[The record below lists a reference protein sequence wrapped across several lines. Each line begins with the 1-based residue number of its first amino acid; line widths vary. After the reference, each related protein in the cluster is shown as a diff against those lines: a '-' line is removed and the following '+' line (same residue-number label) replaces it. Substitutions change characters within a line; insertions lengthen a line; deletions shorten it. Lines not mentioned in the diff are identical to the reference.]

1 MLLDDSAREVGGPN
15 NVFLFSILSC
25 FFQVGESIQ
34 YEKSPSFIME
44 LRDIDFFQFILVV
57 LQ

>member
-1 MLLDDSAREVGGPN
+1 MLLDDSAPEVGGPN

-25 FFQVGESIQ
+25 FFQVEESIQ

-44 LRDIDFFQFILVV
+44 LRDIDFFFSLY
-57 LQ
+57 L